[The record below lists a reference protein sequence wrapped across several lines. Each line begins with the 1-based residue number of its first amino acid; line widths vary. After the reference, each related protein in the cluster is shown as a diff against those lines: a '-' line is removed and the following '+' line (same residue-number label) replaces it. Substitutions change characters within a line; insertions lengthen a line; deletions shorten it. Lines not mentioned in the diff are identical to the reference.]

1 MCARRDPQA
10 ISGVLDGFTLVLMW
24 SFAGYSRPMNEAGF
38 FIFGE
43 TYSRGILEALLR
55 VYWQNVMVP
64 TEPASHAPYK
74 PSQMPS
80 GLQVRPEDRNHG
92 RSNRK
97 ERHTV
102 GLALLAG
109 SGIGTSR
116 GGVPMF
122 LSRVRPML
130 TRTVLGV
137 VS

>member
-1 MCARRDPQA
+1 
-10 ISGVLDGFTLVLMW
+10 
-24 SFAGYSRPMNEAGF
+24 MNEAGF

-116 GGVPMF
+116 GVGIG
-122 LSRVRPML
+122 LSRGWSGPYGISPRLHGRGDLKATHPSDPY
-130 TRTVLGV
+130 R
-137 VS
+137 